1 MTDVDLSDIPELMSI
16 KEAAAAVHLSSLT
29 IRNAIRSGALAAT
42 IIAGRD
48 PRKAGR
54 GLGYR
59 IHRDALQR
67 WYFGQNTVP
76 GGSS

>member
-1 MTDVDLSDIPELMSI
+1 MTIDLSLIPDLVSI
-16 KEAAAAVHLSSLT
+16 KEAAEATRLSELT
-29 IRNAIRSGALAAT
+29 IRNAIRSGELEAHV
-42 IIAGRD
+42 IAGRD

-59 IHRDALQR
+59 IRRDHLQA

-76 GGSS
+76 G